1 MAEARLYFDWNAG
14 APMKAAARARLVE
27 LLGRPGNGSSVH
39 AEGRAARAVVEGAR
53 RSVAR
58 LCGAEVKGVTFCSGG
73 TEAANT
79 VLTPDWTL
87 FGKPYR
93 LDRLLVSAVEHP
105 AVARGGR
112 FPSES
117 VEAIP
122 VDGNGVVDLGALERR
137 LAELAAAGERALVSV
152 MMANNETGVVEPIAD
167 VARIARAHGAL
178 VHSDAV
184 QAAGKLSIDMEALG
198 LDVLTLS
205 AHKIGGGQGVG
216 AIVRGRNGF
225 AFTPLVTGGGQ
236 ESWARAGTENVAAIG
251 AFGTLLIAV
260 VGRHL
265 TWKGFVQALVETTRV
280 TCMIL
285 VIVAG
290 ATVFGHFLA
299 VTRIPFDVGA
309 WVLGLQMPPWAV
321 MGMIILI
328 YLTLGCLMDSLAM
341 IMLTIPI
348 FFPVIT
354 SLGFDPIWFG
364 VIIVLVTGMG
374 VITPPVGINV
384 YVVAGVA
391 RDVPLHVIFRGAVKL
406 LAAQVVTAA
415 LLILFPQIA
424 LWLPQ
429 LMH

>member
-14 APMKAAARARLVE
+14 APMKAAARVRLVE
-27 LLGRPGNGSSVH
+27 LIGRPGNGSSVH

-58 LCGAEVKGVTFCSGG
+58 LCGAEAKGVTFCSGG

-137 LAELAAAGERALVSV
+137 LADLAAAGERALVSV

-184 QAAGKLSIDMEALG
+184 QAAGKLPIDVEVLG

-225 AFTPLVTGGGQ
+225 AFTPLLTGGGQ

-251 AFGTLLIAV
+251 AFG
-260 VGRHL
+260 
-265 TWKGFVQALVETTRV
+265 
-280 TCMIL
+280 
-285 VIVAG
+285 VA
-290 ATVFGHFLA
+290 AEA
-299 VTRIPFDVGA
+299 
-309 WVLGLQMPPWAV
+309 
-321 MGMIILI
+321 
-328 YLTLGCLMDSLAM
+328 SLAELE
-341 IMLTIPI
+341 IMANVAARRDRVAALIRAIAPDVVVFAEEAPRLANTLCFAVPGIAAETA
-348 FFPVIT
+348 VIA
-354 SLGFDPIWFG
+354 FD
-364 VIIVLVTGMG
+364 L
-374 VITPPVGINV
+374 
-384 YVVAGVA
+384 AGVA
-391 RDVPLHVIFRGAVKL
+391 LSSGSACSSGK
-406 LAAQVVTAA
+406 VTASPVLQAMGVDPA
-415 LLILFPQIA
+415 LVKSGLRVSIGAETSDEEIA
-424 LWLPQ
+424 TFDLRARNVFAAMKKQ
-429 LMH
+429 HGTAAA

>member
-27 LLGRPGNGSSVH
+27 LLARPGNGSSVH

-58 LCGAEVKGVTFCSGG
+58 LCGAEAKGVTFCSGG

-93 LDRLLVSAVEHP
+93 LGRLLVSAVEHP

-112 FPSES
+112 FPRES

-137 LAELAAAGERALVSV
+137 LADLAAAGERALVSV

-184 QAAGKLSIDMEALG
+184 QAAGKLPIDVEALG
-198 LDVLTLS
+198 LDVVTLS

-251 AFGTLLIAV
+251 AFGVAAEASLAELEIMADVAARRDRVAALIRAIAPDAV
-260 VGRHL
+260 VFAEEAPRLANTLCFAVPGI
-265 TWKGFVQALVETTRV
+265 AAETA
-280 TCMIL
+280 
-285 VIVAG
+285 VIA
-290 ATVFGHFLA
+290 
-299 VTRIPFDVGA
+299 FD
-309 WVLGLQMPPWAV
+309 L
-321 MGMIILI
+321 
-328 YLTLGCLMDSLAM
+328 
-341 IMLTIPI
+341 
-348 FFPVIT
+348 
-354 SLGFDPIWFG
+354 
-364 VIIVLVTGMG
+364 
-374 VITPPVGINV
+374 
-384 YVVAGVA
+384 AGVA
-391 RDVPLHVIFRGAVKL
+391 LSSGSACSSGK
-406 LAAQVVTAA
+406 VTASPVLQAMGVDPA
-415 LLILFPQIA
+415 LIKSGLRVSIGAETSDEEIA
-424 LWLPQ
+424 TFDLRARNVFAAMKKQ
-429 LMH
+429 HGTAAA

>member
-58 LCGAEVKGVTFCSGG
+58 LCGAEAKGVTFCSGG

-112 FPSES
+112 FPPES

-122 VDGNGVVDLGALERR
+122 VDGNGVVDLRALERR
-137 LAELAAAGERALVSV
+137 LAELTAAGERALVSV

-184 QAAGKLSIDMEALG
+184 QAAGKLPIDVEALG
-198 LDVLTLS
+198 LDVVTLS

-251 AFGTLLIAV
+251 AFGVAAEASLAELEIMADVAARRDRVAALIRAIAPDAV
-260 VGRHL
+260 VFAEEAPRLANTLCFAVPGI
-265 TWKGFVQALVETTRV
+265 AAETA
-280 TCMIL
+280 
-285 VIVAG
+285 VIA
-290 ATVFGHFLA
+290 
-299 VTRIPFDVGA
+299 FD
-309 WVLGLQMPPWAV
+309 L
-321 MGMIILI
+321 
-328 YLTLGCLMDSLAM
+328 
-341 IMLTIPI
+341 
-348 FFPVIT
+348 
-354 SLGFDPIWFG
+354 
-364 VIIVLVTGMG
+364 
-374 VITPPVGINV
+374 
-384 YVVAGVA
+384 AGVA
-391 RDVPLHVIFRGAVKL
+391 LSSGSACSSGK
-406 LAAQVVTAA
+406 VTASPVLQAMGVDPA
-415 LLILFPQIA
+415 LVKSGLRVSIGAETSDEEIA
-424 LWLPQ
+424 AFDLRARNVFAAMKKQ
-429 LMH
+429 HGTAAA

>member
-14 APMKAAARARLVE
+14 APMKAAARQRLVE

-58 LCGAEVKGVTFCSGG
+58 LCGAEAKGVTFCSGG

-93 LDRLLVSAVEHP
+93 LDRLLLSAVEHP

-112 FPSES
+112 FTSES
-117 VEAIP
+117 IEVIP
-122 VDGNGVVDLGALERR
+122 ADGNGVVDLGVLERR

-184 QAAGKLSIDMEALG
+184 QAAGKLPIDMEALG

-251 AFGTLLIAV
+251 AFG
-260 VGRHL
+260 
-265 TWKGFVQALVETTRV
+265 
-280 TCMIL
+280 
-285 VIVAG
+285 VA
-290 ATVFGHFLA
+290 AEA
-299 VTRIPFDVGA
+299 
-309 WVLGLQMPPWAV
+309 
-321 MGMIILI
+321 
-328 YLTLGCLMDSLAM
+328 SLAELEAM
-341 IMLTIPI
+341 
-348 FFPVIT
+348 
-354 SLGFDPIWFG
+354 
-364 VIIVLVTGMG
+364 
-374 VITPPVGINV
+374 
-384 YVVAGVA
+384 AGVA
-391 RDVPLHVIFRGAVKL
+391 ARRDR
-406 LAAQVVTAA
+406 VTALIRAIAPDAVVFAEGAPRLANTLCFAVPGIAAETAVIAFDLAGVA
-415 LLILFPQIA
+415 LSSGSACSSGKVTASPVLTAMGVDPALVKSGLRVSIGAETTDEEIA
-424 LWLPQ
+424 TFGLRARNVFAAMKKQ
-429 LMH
+429 HGTAAA

>member
-58 LCGAEVKGVTFCSGG
+58 LCGAEAKGVTFCSGG

-112 FPSES
+112 FPPES

-178 VHSDAV
+178 VHSDVV
-184 QAAGKLSIDMEALG
+184 QAAGKLPIDVEALG
-198 LDVLTLS
+198 LDVVTLS

-251 AFGTLLIAV
+251 AFGVAAEASLAELEIMADVAARRDRVAALIRAIAPDAV
-260 VGRHL
+260 VFAEEAPRLANTLCFAVPGI
-265 TWKGFVQALVETTRV
+265 AAETA
-280 TCMIL
+280 
-285 VIVAG
+285 VIA
-290 ATVFGHFLA
+290 
-299 VTRIPFDVGA
+299 FD
-309 WVLGLQMPPWAV
+309 L
-321 MGMIILI
+321 
-328 YLTLGCLMDSLAM
+328 
-341 IMLTIPI
+341 
-348 FFPVIT
+348 
-354 SLGFDPIWFG
+354 
-364 VIIVLVTGMG
+364 
-374 VITPPVGINV
+374 
-384 YVVAGVA
+384 AGVA
-391 RDVPLHVIFRGAVKL
+391 LSSGSACSSGK
-406 LAAQVVTAA
+406 VTASPVLQAMGVDPA
-415 LLILFPQIA
+415 LVKSGLRVSIGAETSDEEIA
-424 LWLPQ
+424 TFDLRARNVFAAMKKQ
-429 LMH
+429 HGTAAA

>member
-58 LCGAEVKGVTFCSGG
+58 LCGAEAKGVTFCSGG

-152 MMANNETGVVEPIAD
+152 MMANNETGVVEPIVD

-184 QAAGKLSIDMEALG
+184 QAAGKLPIDVEVLG
-198 LDVLTLS
+198 LDVVTLS

-251 AFGTLLIAV
+251 AFGVAAEASLAELEIMADVAARRDRVAALIRAIVPDAV
-260 VGRHL
+260 VFAEEAPRLANTLCFAVPGI
-265 TWKGFVQALVETTRV
+265 AAETA
-280 TCMIL
+280 
-285 VIVAG
+285 VIA
-290 ATVFGHFLA
+290 
-299 VTRIPFDVGA
+299 FD
-309 WVLGLQMPPWAV
+309 L
-321 MGMIILI
+321 
-328 YLTLGCLMDSLAM
+328 
-341 IMLTIPI
+341 
-348 FFPVIT
+348 
-354 SLGFDPIWFG
+354 
-364 VIIVLVTGMG
+364 
-374 VITPPVGINV
+374 
-384 YVVAGVA
+384 AGVA
-391 RDVPLHVIFRGAVKL
+391 LSSGSACSSGK
-406 LAAQVVTAA
+406 VTASPVLQAMGVDPA
-415 LLILFPQIA
+415 LVKSGLRVSIGAETSDEEIA
-424 LWLPQ
+424 TFDLRARNVFAAMKKQ
-429 LMH
+429 HGTAAA

>member
-58 LCGAEVKGVTFCSGG
+58 LCGAEAKGVTFCSGG

-137 LAELAAAGERALVSV
+137 LADLAAAGERALVSV

-184 QAAGKLSIDMEALG
+184 QAAGKLPIDVEALG
-198 LDVLTLS
+198 LDVVTLS

-251 AFGTLLIAV
+251 AFGVAAEASLAELEIMADVAARRDRVAAVIRAIAPDAV
-260 VGRHL
+260 VFAEEAPRLANTLCFAVPGI
-265 TWKGFVQALVETTRV
+265 AAETA
-280 TCMIL
+280 
-285 VIVAG
+285 VIA
-290 ATVFGHFLA
+290 
-299 VTRIPFDVGA
+299 FD
-309 WVLGLQMPPWAV
+309 L
-321 MGMIILI
+321 
-328 YLTLGCLMDSLAM
+328 
-341 IMLTIPI
+341 
-348 FFPVIT
+348 
-354 SLGFDPIWFG
+354 
-364 VIIVLVTGMG
+364 
-374 VITPPVGINV
+374 
-384 YVVAGVA
+384 AGVA
-391 RDVPLHVIFRGAVKL
+391 LSSGSACSSGK
-406 LAAQVVTAA
+406 VTASPVLQAMGVDPA
-415 LLILFPQIA
+415 LVKSGLRVSIGAETSDEEIA
-424 LWLPQ
+424 TFGLRARNVFAAMKKQ
-429 LMH
+429 HGTAAA

>member
-14 APMKAAARARLVE
+14 APMKAAARERLVE

-39 AEGRAARAVVEGAR
+39 AEGRAARAVVESAR

-58 LCGAEVKGVTFCSGG
+58 LCGAEAKGVTFCSGG

-93 LDRLLVSAVEHP
+93 LDRLLISGVEHP

-117 VEAIP
+117 VEVIP
-122 VDGNGVVDLGALERR
+122 VDGNGIVDLGTLERR

-152 MMANNETGVVEPIAD
+152 MMANNETGVVEPVAD
-167 VARIARAHGAL
+167 VARIARVHGAL

-184 QAAGKLSIDMEALG
+184 QAAGKLPIDMDALG

-225 AFTPLVTGGGQ
+225 AFPPLVTGGGQ

-251 AFGTLLIAV
+251 AFGVAAEGSLAELEIMADVAARRDRIAALIRDLAPDAV
-260 VGRHL
+260 VFAEGAPRLANTLCFAVPGIAAETAVIAFDLGGVALSSGSACSSGKVTASPVL
-265 TWKGFVQALVETTRV
+265 TAMGVDPALVKSGLRVSIGAETSDEE
-280 TCMIL
+280 I
-285 VIVAG
+285 
-290 ATVFGHFLA
+290 ATFGLRACNVFA
-299 VTRIPFDVGA
+299 
-309 WVLGLQMPPWAV
+309 
-321 MGMIILI
+321 
-328 YLTLGCLMDSLAM
+328 AM
-341 IMLTIPI
+341 KKQH
-348 FFPVIT
+348 
-354 SLGFDPIWFG
+354 G
-364 VIIVLVTGMG
+364 
-374 VITPPVGINV
+374 
-384 YVVAGVA
+384 
-391 RDVPLHVIFRGAVKL
+391 
-406 LAAQVVTAA
+406 TAA
-415 LLILFPQIA
+415 V
-424 LWLPQ
+424 
-429 LMH
+429 

>member
-58 LCGAEVKGVTFCSGG
+58 LCGAEAKGVTFCSGG

-112 FPSES
+112 FPPES

-122 VDGNGVVDLGALERR
+122 VDGDGVVDLGALERR

-184 QAAGKLSIDMEALG
+184 QAAGKLAIDMEALG

-216 AIVRGRNGF
+216 AVVRGRNGF
-225 AFTPLVTGGGQ
+225 AFAPLVTGGGQ

-251 AFGTLLIAV
+251 AFGVAAEASLAELEIMADVAARRDRVAALIRAFAPDAV
-260 VGRHL
+260 VFAEEAPRLANTLCFAVPGI
-265 TWKGFVQALVETTRV
+265 AAETA
-280 TCMIL
+280 
-285 VIVAG
+285 VIA
-290 ATVFGHFLA
+290 
-299 VTRIPFDVGA
+299 FD
-309 WVLGLQMPPWAV
+309 L
-321 MGMIILI
+321 
-328 YLTLGCLMDSLAM
+328 
-341 IMLTIPI
+341 
-348 FFPVIT
+348 
-354 SLGFDPIWFG
+354 
-364 VIIVLVTGMG
+364 
-374 VITPPVGINV
+374 
-384 YVVAGVA
+384 AGVA
-391 RDVPLHVIFRGAVKL
+391 LSSGSACSSGK
-406 LAAQVVTAA
+406 VTASPVLQAMGVDPA
-415 LLILFPQIA
+415 LVKSGLRVSIGAETTDEEIA
-424 LWLPQ
+424 TFDLRARNVFAAMKKQ
-429 LMH
+429 HGTAAA

>member
-58 LCGAEVKGVTFCSGG
+58 LCGAEAKGVTFCSGG

-112 FPSES
+112 FPPES

-122 VDGNGVVDLGALERR
+122 VDGNGVVDLRALERR

-152 MMANNETGVVEPIAD
+152 MMANNETGVVEPVAD

-184 QAAGKLSIDMEALG
+184 QAAGKLPIDVEALG
-198 LDVLTLS
+198 LDVVTLS

-236 ESWARAGTENVAAIG
+236 ESWARAGTESVAAIG
-251 AFGTLLIAV
+251 AFGVAAEASLAELEIMADVAARRDRVAALIRAIAPDAV
-260 VGRHL
+260 VFAEEAPRLANTLCFAVPGI
-265 TWKGFVQALVETTRV
+265 AAETA
-280 TCMIL
+280 
-285 VIVAG
+285 VIA
-290 ATVFGHFLA
+290 
-299 VTRIPFDVGA
+299 FD
-309 WVLGLQMPPWAV
+309 L
-321 MGMIILI
+321 
-328 YLTLGCLMDSLAM
+328 
-341 IMLTIPI
+341 
-348 FFPVIT
+348 
-354 SLGFDPIWFG
+354 
-364 VIIVLVTGMG
+364 
-374 VITPPVGINV
+374 
-384 YVVAGVA
+384 AGVA
-391 RDVPLHVIFRGAVKL
+391 LSSGSACSSGK
-406 LAAQVVTAA
+406 VTASPVLQAMGVDPA
-415 LLILFPQIA
+415 LIKSGLRVSIGAETSDEEIA
-424 LWLPQ
+424 TFDLRARNVFAAMKKQ
-429 LMH
+429 HGTAAA